1 MPKILTPTTD
11 GLPAEPVEDQEV
23 QQLIERVDDA
33 RESLHKSLHSIY
45 DRELVIYREHDGR
58 DDEGPR
64 VRCVADVSLCNL
76 NLRKELRPN
85 CWMRLRTN
93 CVRCLDCGGSKQGDN
108 Q

>member
-1 MPKILTPTTD
+1 MPKILTTTTD
-11 GLPAEPVEDQEV
+11 GLPAEPVEDAEV
-23 QQLIERVDDA
+23 QRLIERVDDA

-76 NLRKELRPN
+76 NLRKGTEAELLDEIKDEL
-85 CWMRLRTN
+85 CAMFGLR
-93 CVRCLDCGGSKQGDN
+93 RK
-108 Q
+108 